1 MDEQLKARLIGAS
14 VLVLL
19 AVLLIPELLSSRRP
33 SAGEPAEERV
43 NAGTRTFTIELG
55 EPGGTVV
62 EAGQGGA
69 PAAVISDEAAAGTL
83 AAGAERDQSPA
94 PARATAERADQA
106 DRAVA
111 KAPPGAADPVKVVA
125 AKQDPETSAKPA
137 SVAAPTA
144 RAGWSVQVGAFRS
157 SSSAQKLARDLKAAG
172 YEAYVMPVAPG
183 NNLHRVRVGPAPDRS
198 QANDLAA
205 RLKARGLPVAV
216 VSNE

>member
-69 PAAVISDEAAAGTL
+69 PPAVISDEAAAGTL

-94 PARATAERADQA
+94 PAKATAERA

-125 AKQDPETSAKPA
+125 AKQDPETSAKPV

-157 SSSAQKLARDLKAAG
+157 SSSAQKLARDLTAAG
-172 YEAYVMPVAPG
+172 YEAYVMPVARG